1 MHYRAL
7 DTSYHVLLAM
17 GYPGERM
24 GLQGCQL
31 LQSRC
36 YSFEELLSKSGG
48 QRCQLLQSRC
58 YSFEELLSKSGG
70 QRLKAALPF
79 FSA

>member
-48 QRCQLLQSRC
+48 QR
-58 YSFEELLSKSGG
+58 
-70 QRLKAALPF
+70 LKAALPF
-79 FSA
+79 FSAQWVPY

>member
-7 DTSYHVLLAM
+7 GTSYHVHVLSRSTSY
-17 GYPGERM
+17 GIPGERM
-24 GLQGCQL
+24 GLQG
-31 LQSRC
+31 
-36 YSFEELLSKSGG
+36 
-48 QRCQLLQSRC
+48 CQLLQSRC

-79 FSA
+79 FSAQWVPY